1 MNFTPFLALVKKD
14 LLLFFKDRR
23 SVLMS
28 FAAPIAIA
36 SFFGLVLGGA
46 GSKADRQRMIVWLT
60 DQDRSALTVRI
71 GERLQSEPSLDLKRG
86 TAEAARAE
94 VKAGRAAVSIVLS
107 QGFGEKAGPAM
118 FGAGAKAQLKILY
131 DPSRP
136 FEFEMV
142 KGLLAGYIME
152 AAGQDIFGGG
162 PGTRS
167 MVTQSLAD
175 LRHNQAIPKDRRKAL
190 TEMLE
195 SVDRWSATNQQPSQP
210 GAQRQARGLTT
221 PYQLAEEAVTAR
233 PGLADN
239 SFGRSFTGMGVQ
251 FILFMGIE
259 AGVMLLQQRQRG
271 LWKRLRAAPVSRSM
285 LLSSR
290 AVSAALS
297 ALLIMAVLSAF
308 ARVVF
313 GVKVEGSFPG
323 FLLVCLSF
331 ALMTAAFGLLVAAY
345 GKTPEATRPLAI
357 LVTLI
362 MVMLGGSWVPS
373 SMFPAWLDTATKIV
387 PTRWA
392 VDGLNGMT
400 WRGLDISYA
409 LTCSGMLLIFAAV
422 FAAAAVRKFRWE
434 TD

>member
-1 MNFTPFLALVKKD
+1 MNMTAFGALVKKD

-23 SVLMS
+23 SVMMS

-36 SFFGLVLGGA
+36 SFFGLVLGG
-46 GSKADRQRMIVWLT
+46 GSSKTERQKMRVWLV
-60 DQDRSALTVRI
+60 DEDRSAMTAKI
-71 GERLQSEPSLDLKRG
+71 GQRLGGEVSFEIKTG
-86 TAEAARAE
+86 AAEAARAE
-94 VKAGRAAVSIVLS
+94 VRAGDAVAAIVLGKGFGDKAAV
-107 QGFGEKAGPAM
+107 AM
-118 FGAGAKAQLKILY
+118 FTGADKPPLTLLF
-131 DPSRP
+131 DPSRGA
-136 FEFEMV
+136 EREMV
-142 KGLLAGYIME
+142 KGILTGHVMQIVGQE
-152 AAGQDIFGGG
+152 AFGGG
-162 PGTRS
+162 ESTRV
-167 MVTQSLAD
+167 MIARSLRGLERDKSA
-175 LRHNQAIPKDRRKAL
+175 PKAQRDAL
-190 TEMLE
+190 KDMLK
-195 SVDRWSATNQQPSQP
+195 SVDKWSAANPAGQPAA
-210 GAQRQARGLTT
+210 GGGLTT
-221 PYQLAEEAVTAR
+221 PYQLTEEAVTAR
-233 PGLADN
+233 PTAEYN
-239 SFGRSFTGMGVQ
+239 SFAHSFTGMGVQ

-297 ALLIMAVLSAF
+297 ALLIMAVLFTF

-313 GVKVEGSFPG
+313 NVRIEGSLPG

-345 GKTPEATRPLAI
+345 GRTPEATRPLAI
-357 LVTLI
+357 FVTLI

-373 SMFPAWLDTATKIV
+373 FLFPAWLDKATKIV

-400 WRGLDISYA
+400 WRGLGFDYA

-422 FAAAAVRKFRWE
+422 FAALAVRQFRWE
-434 TD
+434 SD

>member
-1 MNFTPFLALVKKD
+1 M
-14 LLLFFKDRR
+14 LFR
-23 SVLMS
+23 S
-28 FAAPIAIA
+28 
-36 SFFGLVLGGA
+36 
-46 GSKADRQRMIVWLT
+46 
-60 DQDRSALTVRI
+60 
-71 GERLQSEPSLDLKRG
+71 
-86 TAEAARAE
+86 
-94 VKAGRAAVSIVLS
+94 
-107 QGFGEKAGPAM
+107 
-118 FGAGAKAQLKILY
+118 
-131 DPSRP
+131 
-136 FEFEMV
+136 
-142 KGLLAGYIME
+142 
-152 AAGQDIFGGG
+152 
-162 PGTRS
+162 
-167 MVTQSLAD
+167 
-175 LRHNQAIPKDRRKAL
+175 
-190 TEMLE
+190 
-195 SVDRWSATNQQPSQP
+195 
-210 GAQRQARGLTT
+210 
-221 PYQLAEEAVTAR
+221 
-233 PGLADN
+233 
-239 SFGRSFTGMGVQ
+239 
-251 FILFMGIE
+251 
-259 AGVMLLQQRQRG
+259 
-271 LWKRLRAAPVSRSM
+271 PVSRSM

-409 LTCSGMLLIFAAV
+409 LTCSGMLLILPPGKPPPWATSAAGALP
-422 FAAAAVRKFRWE
+422 AAGAGSSAACCARPPRR
-434 TD
+434 

>member
-1 MNFTPFLALVKKD
+1 
-14 LLLFFKDRR
+14 
-23 SVLMS
+23 
-28 FAAPIAIA
+28 
-36 SFFGLVLGGA
+36 
-46 GSKADRQRMIVWLT
+46 
-60 DQDRSALTVRI
+60 
-71 GERLQSEPSLDLKRG
+71 
-86 TAEAARAE
+86 
-94 VKAGRAAVSIVLS
+94 
-107 QGFGEKAGPAM
+107 
-118 FGAGAKAQLKILY
+118 
-131 DPSRP
+131 
-136 FEFEMV
+136 
-142 KGLLAGYIME
+142 
-152 AAGQDIFGGG
+152 
-162 PGTRS
+162 
-167 MVTQSLAD
+167 
-175 LRHNQAIPKDRRKAL
+175 
-190 TEMLE
+190 
-195 SVDRWSATNQQPSQP
+195 
-210 GAQRQARGLTT
+210 
-221 PYQLAEEAVTAR
+221 
-233 PGLADN
+233 
-239 SFGRSFTGMGVQ
+239 
-251 FILFMGIE
+251 MGIE
-259 AGVMLLQQRQRG
+259 AGVMLLHQRQRG

-323 FLLVCLSF
+323 FLLVCFSF
-331 ALMTAAFGLLVAAY
+331 ALMTAAFGLVVAAY

-400 WRGLDISYA
+400 WRGLDFSYA